1 MKRPSA
7 LVVLLGILGVVTS
20 VSGSV
25 PHKILKRNEE
35 KFRGNITGRCL
46 EPPVDLTSAG
56 YFTKSCYKSD
66 QRTALIEDCLQLKEN
81 IKNNQEL
88 IECGPGCNKFVPYKS
103 CAVFLMVTESAKKNY
118 QITTSSL
125 VDTISG
131 TMRNCQE
138 NQESF
143 AGGWYSFYTPENVEW
158 DKQNPSSSDYPPII
172 TAVAAA
178 PN

>member
-88 IECGPGCNKFVPYKS
+88 IECGPVIFFLNKS
-103 CAVFLMVTESAKKNY
+103 SAKAATNLCLIKVAQY
-118 QITTSSL
+118 SS
-125 VDTISG
+125 
-131 TMRNCQE
+131 
-138 NQESF
+138 
-143 AGGWYSFYTPENVEW
+143 W
-158 DKQNPSSSDYPPII
+158 
-172 TAVAAA
+172 
-178 PN
+178 